1 MRDLESQDDRLL
13 RLEVTWRHGGLSA
26 LDAWV
31 RFFMASKRAIRWWRT
46 MSGSCG
52 ARADR
57 VGVAVGY
64 PMAKNLR
71 AKMPK
76 EDTLFIRDRN
86 TEIMAKFVDEVGNG
100 VEVAKSAREVAEKAV
115 RRPSPYSTI
124 TRKSI

>member
-1 MRDLESQDDRLL
+1 
-13 RLEVTWRHGGLSA
+13 
-26 LDAWV
+26 
-31 RFFMASKRAIRWWRT
+31 

-71 AKMPK
+71 AEMPK

-100 VEVAKSAREVAEKAV
+100 VEVAKSAREVAEKSV

-124 TRKSI
+124 TKKSI